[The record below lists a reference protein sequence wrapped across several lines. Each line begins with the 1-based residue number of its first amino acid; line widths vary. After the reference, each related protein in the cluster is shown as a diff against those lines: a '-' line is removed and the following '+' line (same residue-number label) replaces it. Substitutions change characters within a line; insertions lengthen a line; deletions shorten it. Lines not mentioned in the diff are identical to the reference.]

1 MEKLAN
7 VAIISHKYQL
17 AAFQAWAM
25 ASIRRRFDKNGLS
38 GLRAS
43 APYLDG
49 CPSNLLPTFLRL
61 SILYGDDALKSR
73 IIDTWVYRLGLSTR
87 AVFRFPI
94 SAFSDA
100 FLSAEEN
107 QLRQFLGKLY
117 YTRLN
122 IAHRESA
129 SSPKNFPFDGLEL
142 LHFQRIFRGSWSLSA
157 HWQRLISPI
166 PELPKDRCQHH
177 TSDCLR
183 QWRLLWEQGGGVGAP
198 TDILRKLN
206 CIRTSLCSDG
216 VVGALGKSCADK
228 GSAIVASLIKQVEE
242 TLPDYF
248 LGPP

>member
-25 ASIRRRFDKNGLS
+25 ASIRRRCNKNGLS
-38 GLRAS
+38 GFWAV
-43 APYLDG
+43 APYLHG

-61 SILYGDDALKSR
+61 SILYGDDALKNR
-73 IIDTWVYRLGLSTR
+73 VIDAWVFRLGLSTLSFFGLP
-87 AVFRFPI
+87 V

-100 FLSAEEN
+100 FLSAKEN

-117 YTRLN
+117 YARLN
-122 IAHRESA
+122 IAYCESA
-129 SSPKNFPFDGLEL
+129 SSPKDFPFEGLEL

-157 HWQRLISPI
+157 YWQRLISPI

-177 TSDCLR
+177 TSDCLA
-183 QWRLLWEQGGGVGAP
+183 QWRLLWGQGGGVGAA

-206 CIRTSLCSDG
+206 WIRKSLCSDG
-216 VVGALGKSCADK
+216 VVEALGESCADK
-228 GSAIVASLIKQVEE
+228 GSAIVTSLIKQVEE